1 MLSEDY
7 FHISQLAGEASP
19 WLPRLN
25 QIRKIVQKPDFRY
38 SEEDGADFMLT
49 SFLGSSYWLDKE
61 LFNEDYLYK
70 KEFKGVHTAFQ
81 EIHFQ
86 MVDIGAL
93 LLKKGFPL
101 KYDPSIYRD
110 PGPDQLGPYVKAFVK
125 QCHKRYNLFYGK
137 IAHKNQINALTNERK
152 SRHY

>member
-7 FHISQLAGEASP
+7 FQINQLAGEASP

-25 QIRKIVQKPDFRY
+25 QIRKIIQKPDFQY

-61 LFNEDYLYK
+61 LFNENYLYRRK
-70 KEFKGVHTAFQ
+70 FKGLHTAFQ

-101 KYDPSIYRD
+101 EYEPSIYRNQ
-110 PGPDQLGPYVKAFVK
+110 GPDQLASYVKAFVK
-125 QCHKRYNLFYGK
+125 QCHERYNLFYKK
-137 IAHKNQINALTNERK
+137 IAHKNQIQPTKDFQKING
-152 SRHY
+152 